1 MGNNNFSLLR
11 KQSRQLR
18 QLRDGLMLQL
28 YPTKGATTV
37 GKDGTEAILTNFLG
51 SFQRFVGNQQTA
63 YDNDS
68 VRSSPTSSS
77 ASSLERQVDSAI
89 AQALRKTPGR
99 GATNFIKAL
108 DAAYPRSKGGK
119 TATASSRSQAVLYN
133 SDENGKGSSLG
144 ELSTRQLALHR
155 QTSIIAADGL
165 KILEELQPFVPDADN
180 DRVEALRSLIQS
192 QITLLVEEFGR
203 ADEPRSARVESAFKS
218 LREYVSEFGKQA
230 QLNDPMLVA
239 IPDDENQTT
248 KFELLRSYT
257 KSISQA
263 WANYYR
269 AEKSSGSYS
278 LSEKIDRARVL
289 LPIVSQATTDFSD
302 ALESVGLSESER
314 RSRASLFSTLNV
326 DAIKAVDAT
335 GDMDTS
341 STRISVIRNNVLIEL
356 PVPGETA
363 TVTEKIPIGR
373 WLPDITVSDLI
384 DWLDRFSN
392 MEAPSALESTYGIDF
407 VTDQSDRLFWT
418 IAAIVAHLNTT
429 SSFSQGSKS
438 MLEQILSNERVRW
451 SLDNL
456 LSQLQ
461 ALANL
466 AT

>member
-1 MGNNNFSLLR
+1 MGNNFSLMR
-11 KQSRQLR
+11 KQARQLK

-28 YPTKGATTV
+28 YPTKGAPTI
-37 GKDGTEAILTNFLG
+37 GRDGTEAILTNFLG

-63 YDNDS
+63 YDSNS
-68 VRSSPTSSS
+68 VRSSPTSSN

-108 DAAYPRSKGGK
+108 DAAYPRSKSGK
-119 TATASSRSQAVLYN
+119 AATVSSRSQVVLYN
-133 SDENGKGSSLG
+133 ADENDKSNGLG

-155 QTSIIAADGL
+155 QTSIIAADAL
-165 KILEELQPFVPDADN
+165 KILEELQPFVPDSDN

-239 IPDDENQTT
+239 ILDDENQTT
-248 KFELLRSYT
+248 KFELLSSYT

-269 AEKSSGSYS
+269 AEKSSKIYS
-278 LSEKIDRARVL
+278 LSEKVDRARVL
-289 LPIVSQATTDFSD
+289 LPIVSQATIDFSD

-326 DAIKAVDAT
+326 DAVP
-335 GDMDTS
+335 MDEVRKVS
-341 STRISVIRNNVLIEL
+341 SPRE
-356 PVPGETA
+356 PVRVERT
-363 TVTEKIPIGR
+363 PIGK

-407 VTDQSDRLFWT
+407 VTDQAHRLFMT
-418 IAAIVAHLNTT
+418 TAAIVAHLKTT
-429 SSFSQGSKS
+429 STFSQGGKS
-438 MLEQILSNERVRW
+438 MLEQILSNERVSW

-461 ALANL
+461 ALADL
-466 AT
+466 AA

>member
-1 MGNNNFSLLR
+1 MGNNDFSLLR
-11 KQSRQLR
+11 KQSGQLR
-18 QLRDGLMLQL
+18 KLRDGLMLQL
-28 YPTKGATTV
+28 YPTKGTPTV

-63 YDNDS
+63 YDNGS

-89 AQALRKTPGR
+89 AQALHKTPGR
-99 GATNFIKAL
+99 GATNFVKAL
-108 DAAYPRSKGGK
+108 DAAYPRSKDGQ
-119 TATASSRSQAVLYN
+119 TVTASSRSQVGLYN
-133 SDENGKGSSLG
+133 SDENGKSSGLG

-155 QTSIIAADGL
+155 QTSIVAADAL
-165 KILEELQPFVPDADN
+165 KILAELQPFTPDADN
-180 DRVEALRSLIQS
+180 DRVEALRALIQS

-203 ADEPRSARVESAFKS
+203 ADEPRSARVESALKS

-230 QLNDPMLVA
+230 HLNNPMLVA
-239 IPDDENQTT
+239 ILDDENQTT
-248 KFELLRSYT
+248 KFELLSSYT

-263 WANYYR
+263 WANYYQPGK
-269 AEKSSGSYS
+269 ASKPHS
-278 LSEKIDRARVL
+278 LSEKVDRARVL
-289 LPIVSQATTDFSD
+289 LPIVSQATIDFSN

-326 DAIKAVDAT
+326 DAIRETETDFRGNPKAGVT
-335 GDMDTS
+335 
-341 STRISVIRNNVLIEL
+341 IRV
-356 PVPGETA
+356 A
-363 TVTEKIPIGR
+363 EKTPIGK

-418 IAAIVAHLNTT
+418 IAAIVAHLKTT

-438 MLEQILSNERVRW
+438 MLEQILSNERVSW

-461 ALANL
+461 ALAAL
-466 AT
+466 AA

>member
-1 MGNNNFSLLR
+1 MGNHNLSLLR
-11 KQSRQLR
+11 KQSSQLK
-18 QLRDGLMLQL
+18 QLRDGLMHQL
-28 YPTKGATTV
+28 YPTKGSPTV
-37 GKDGTEAILTNFLG
+37 GRDGTEAVLTNFLG

-63 YDNDS
+63 YDNNS

-99 GATNFIKAL
+99 GATNFVKAL
-108 DAAYPRSKGGK
+108 NAAYARSENGQPA
-119 TATASSRSQAVLYN
+119 TATSRSQVVLYN
-133 SDENGKGSSLG
+133 SDGNGKSSGLG
-144 ELSTRQLALHR
+144 ELSTRQLAIHR
-155 QTSIIAADGL
+155 QTSIIAADAL
-165 KILEELQPFVPDADN
+165 KILEELHPFTPDADN

-203 ADEPRSARVESAFKS
+203 ADEPRSARVESALKS
-218 LREYVSEFGKQA
+218 LREYVNEFGKQA

-239 IPDDENQTT
+239 ILDDENQTT

-263 WANYYR
+263 WTNYYQPG
-269 AEKSSGSYS
+269 KSSQPFS
-278 LSEKIDRARVL
+278 LSERVDRARVL
-289 LPIVSQATTDFSD
+289 LPIVSQANIDFSD

-326 DAIKAVDAT
+326 DGIKETETYRKDS
-335 GDMDTS
+335 DS
-341 STRISVIRNNVLIEL
+341 REL
-356 PVPGETA
+356 VRVAERT
-363 TVTEKIPIGR
+363 PIGK

-392 MEAPSALESTYGIDF
+392 MEAPSALESSYGIDF
-407 VTDQSDRLFWT
+407 VTDQADRLFWT
-418 IAAIVAHLNTT
+418 IAAIVAHLSTT
-429 SSFSQGSKS
+429 SSFGQGSKS

-461 ALANL
+461 ALADL
-466 AT
+466 AA

>member
-1 MGNNNFSLLR
+1 MGNNNFSM
-11 KQSRQLR
+11 QLR

-28 YPTKGATTV
+28 YPTRGTSTV

-63 YDNDS
+63 YDSNS

-108 DAAYPRSKGGK
+108 NAAYPRSAGGQ
-119 TATASSRSQAVLYN
+119 TTTVASRSQVLFYN
-133 SDENGKGSSLG
+133 SDENGKSGGLG
-144 ELSTRQLALHR
+144 ALSTRQLALHR
-155 QTSIIAADGL
+155 QTSIVAADAL
-165 KILEELQPFVPDADN
+165 KILEELHPFTPDADS

-203 ADEPRSARVESAFKS
+203 ADEPRAARVESALKS

-230 QLNDPMLVA
+230 QLHDSMLVA
-239 IPDDENQTT
+239 ILDDENQTT
-248 KFELLRSYT
+248 KFELLSSYT
-257 KSISQA
+257 KAIGQA
-263 WANYYR
+263 WANYYQPGK
-269 AEKSSGSYS
+269 ANKPSS
-278 LSEKIDRARVL
+278 LSEKVDRAKVL
-289 LPIVSQATTDFSD
+289 LPIVSQATIDFSD

-314 RSRASLFSTLNV
+314 RSRASLFSSLNV
-326 DAIKAVDAT
+326 DAIRET
-335 GDMDTS
+335 PPTRS
-341 STRISVIRNNVLIEL
+341 STASDGEL
-356 PVPGETA
+356 RGVPAQGETVR
-363 TVTEKIPIGR
+363 VTERTPIGK
-373 WLPDITVSDLI
+373 WLPDMTVSDLI

-407 VTDQSDRLFWT
+407 VTDQADRLFWT
-418 IAAIVAHLNTT
+418 IAAIVAHLKTT
-429 SSFSQGSKS
+429 SSFGQGSKA
-438 MLEQILSNERVRW
+438 MLEQILSNERVSW

-461 ALANL
+461 ALADL

>member
-1 MGNNNFSLLR
+1 MATNNFSLLR
-11 KQSRQLR
+11 KQAKQLK

-28 YPTKGATTV
+28 YPTTGAPTI
-37 GKDGTEAILTNFLG
+37 GTNGTDAILTNLLG
-51 SFQRFVGNQQTA
+51 SFQRFAGNQQTA
-63 YDNDS
+63 YDNNS

-77 ASSLERQVDSAI
+77 ANSLERQVDSAI

-99 GATNFIKAL
+99 GSANFIKAL
-108 DAAYPRSKGGK
+108 DAAFPPSKTGQN
-119 TATASSRSQAVLYN
+119 ATISARSQVVLYN
-133 SDENGKGSSLG
+133 ADGNSTGSGLG
-144 ELSTRQLALHR
+144 EISTRQLALHR
-155 QTSIIAADGL
+155 QTSIVAADAL
-165 KILEELQPFVPDADN
+165 KILEELQSFVPEADN

-203 ADEPRSARVESAFKS
+203 ADEPRSARVESALKS

-230 QLNDPMLVA
+230 LLNDPMLVA
-239 IPDDENQTT
+239 ILEDENQTT
-248 KFELLRSYT
+248 KFELLSSYT

-263 WANYYR
+263 WTNYR
-269 AEKSSGSYS
+269 RTERSPQSYS

-289 LPIVSQATTDFSD
+289 LPIISQATIDFSD

-314 RSRASLFSTLNV
+314 RSRASLFSSLNV
-326 DAIKAVDAT
+326 DAIRTNPVNTTIDVPRGDSGRAVQ
-335 GDMDTS
+335 
-341 STRISVIRNNVLIEL
+341 I
-356 PVPGETA
+356 PGEPVRSVERT
-363 TVTEKIPIGR
+363 PIGR

-429 SSFSQGSKS
+429 NSLSQGNKP
-438 MLEQILSNERVRW
+438 MLEQILSNERVKW

-461 ALANL
+461 ALADL
-466 AT
+466 AA

>member
-99 GATNFIKAL
+99 GATNFVKAL
-108 DAAYPRSKGGK
+108 NAAYPRSKDGQ
-119 TATASSRSQAVLYN
+119 TATASSRSQTVLYN
-133 SDENGKGSSLG
+133 SDGNGKGSGLG

-155 QTSIIAADGL
+155 QTSIIAADAL
-165 KILEELQPFVPDADN
+165 KILEELRSFTPDADN

-203 ADEPRSARVESAFKS
+203 ADEPRSARVESALKS
-218 LREYVSEFGKQA
+218 LREYINEFGKQA

-239 IPDDENQTT
+239 ILDDENQTT

-269 AEKSSGSYS
+269 PGKSSQPFS

-289 LPIVSQATTDFSD
+289 LPIVSQANIDFSD
-302 ALESVGLSESER
+302 ALESVGLNESER

-326 DAIKAVDAT
+326 DPIKET
-335 GDMDTS
+335 DTDTDPKNPAS
-341 STRISVIRNNVLIEL
+341 KAGVTIR
-356 PVPGETA
+356 
-363 TVTEKIPIGR
+363 VTERTPIGK

-407 VTDQSDRLFWT
+407 VTDQADRLFWT
-418 IAAIVAHLNTT
+418 IAAIVAHLSTT
-429 SSFSQGSKS
+429 SSFGQGSKS

-466 AT
+466 AA

>member
-1 MGNNNFSLLR
+1 MGNYNFSILR
-11 KQSRQLR
+11 KQSIQLR

-28 YPTKGATTV
+28 YPTRGTSTV

-63 YDNDS
+63 YDSNA

-108 DAAYPRSKGGK
+108 NAAYPPSKSGQ
-119 TATASSRSQAVLYN
+119 TTTVASRSQVLFYN
-133 SDENGKGSSLG
+133 SDENGKSGGLG
-144 ELSTRQLALHR
+144 ALSTRQLALHR
-155 QTSIIAADGL
+155 QTSIVTADAL
-165 KILEELQPFVPDADN
+165 KILEELHPFTPDADN

-203 ADEPRSARVESAFKS
+203 ADEPRAARVESALKS

-230 QLNDPMLVA
+230 QLHDSMLVA
-239 IPDDENQTT
+239 ILDDENQTT
-248 KFELLRSYT
+248 KFELLSSYT
-257 KSISQA
+257 KAIGQA
-263 WANYYR
+263 WANYYQPGK
-269 AEKSSGSYS
+269 ANKPSS
-278 LSEKIDRARVL
+278 LSEKVDRAKVL
-289 LPIVSQATTDFSD
+289 LPIVSQATIDFSD

-314 RSRASLFSTLNV
+314 RSRASLFSSLNV
-326 DAIKAVDAT
+326 DVIRET
-335 GDMDTS
+335 PSTRS
-341 STRISVIRNNVLIEL
+341 STGTEGVSAAVR
-356 PVPGETA
+356 VPRETVR
-363 TVTEKIPIGR
+363 VTERTPIGK
-373 WLPDITVSDLI
+373 WLPDMTVSDLI

-407 VTDQSDRLFWT
+407 VTDQAHRLFMT
-418 IAAIVAHLNTT
+418 IAAIVAHLKTT
-429 SSFSQGSKS
+429 SSFGQGSKA
-438 MLEQILSNERVRW
+438 MLEQILSNERVSW

-461 ALANL
+461 ALADL